1 MDMAGGPLEGVR
13 IIDLTSVV
21 VGPLCTRTLADY
33 GADVI
38 KVESPSGDLG
48 RNIGGRGRTENMGPK
63 FLHLNR
69 NKRSVVLDLKKPAG
83 REALLKL
90 VATADV
96 LLWNVRPDSMA
107 RMKLSYEDVR
117 KVNPK
122 IIYCGMFGFGQDG
135 RYRAKPAYD
144 TIIQGSSGLSALL
157 HRSVGDPRY
166 VPIVMCDRTVGL
178 IAVQMIVM
186 ALFART
192 RTGEGQSIEIPMFEN
207 MAAFVL
213 DEHMY
218 QATFDPPIDGAPT
231 DHGGTGDPRLLD
243 PDGRPLPTKDG
254 WVCVSANTDAQ
265 AFGFFRAVGRPELI
279 TDPRFSS
286 VSARHRN
293 VKAYFAIRIEAL
305 KDRTTAEWLE
315 ILDAADVPAMPYHT
329 LETLLEDPHL
339 TEAGFFEWKD
349 HPTEGRIRNMR
360 VPNKLSGGVRSDY
373 RPAPKLGA
381 DSRQLLA
388 EAGYDAA
395 TIDRMIAEGVT
406 LAG

>member
-1 MDMAGGPLEGVR
+1 MAGGPLEGVR

-90 VATADV
+90 VETADV

-117 KVNPK
+117 RVNPK

-135 RYRAKPAYD
+135 QYRSKPAYD

-157 HRSVGDPRY
+157 HRAVGEPRY

-207 MAAFVL
+207 MVTRLELMLGLDVNVL
-213 DEHMY
+213 RCL
-218 QATFDPPIDGAPT
+218 F
-231 DHGGTGDPRLLD
+231 
-243 PDGRPLPTKDG
+243 
-254 WVCVSANTDAQ
+254 
-265 AFGFFRAVGRPELI
+265 
-279 TDPRFSS
+279 
-286 VSARHRN
+286 
-293 VKAYFAIRIEAL
+293 
-305 KDRTTAEWLE
+305 
-315 ILDAADVPAMPYHT
+315 
-329 LETLLEDPHL
+329 
-339 TEAGFFEWKD
+339 
-349 HPTEGRIRNMR
+349 
-360 VPNKLSGGVRSDY
+360 
-373 RPAPKLGA
+373 
-381 DSRQLLA
+381 
-388 EAGYDAA
+388 
-395 TIDRMIAEGVT
+395 
-406 LAG
+406 